1 MAVSSLGPFAVFFLA
16 MSLRIQSSPTAK
28 GPLGSTSVSVSAGPS
43 SRRLFRSI
51 HSLPLCFS
59 NRYDKQASVADLEEA
74 IAFGRVALEL
84 CPLGHPDRSW
94 NFNHL
99 GYYLRNAF
107 PKLGTTADLD
117 EAFSLHWLA
126 LDLRPEDHPSQRAL
140 IM

>member
-1 MAVSSLGPFAVFFLA
+1 MAVSSLLLFFGNVIAYSRPQLPRDLWVRLQYRSA
-16 MSLRIQSSPTAK
+16 LDLRPEGYSDRFI
-28 GPLGSTSVSVSAGPS
+28 PL
-43 SRRLFRSI
+43 

-84 CPLGHPDRSW
+84 CPLGHPDRSS

-117 EAFSLHWLA
+117 EAFSLHWLV